1 MKKWTL
7 ENLES
12 IQLMQ
17 DIIDR
22 FTVSITSTT
31 LSGAIFNS
39 DSTELTLMDTED
51 IDCERKVT
59 VYDTVN
65 NETAF
70 TFKSDGDDLD
80 IIAEIKKN
88 MIIYLDKVY
97 SNQGYIG
104 GLIDTIVMYID
115 GSYHGEPNTIIF
127 IKDDANNKDIVRL
140 IYTVDD
146 KIIGETESGETII
159 LSKEDFIDAG
169 ILE

>member
-80 IIAEIKKN
+80 IITEIKKN
-88 MIIYLDKVY
+88 MI
-97 SNQGYIG
+97 
-104 GLIDTIVMYID
+104 
-115 GSYHGEPNTIIF
+115 
-127 IKDDANNKDIVRL
+127 
-140 IYTVDD
+140 
-146 KIIGETESGETII
+146 
-159 LSKEDFIDAG
+159 
-169 ILE
+169 

>member
-31 LSGAIFNS
+31 LSGVIFNS

-97 SNQGYIG
+97 SKQGYIA
-104 GLIDTIVMYID
+104 GLVDTIVMYID
-115 GSYHGEPNTIIF
+115 GCCHGEPNTIVF
-127 IKDDANNKDIVRL
+127 MKDEANNKDIVRL

>member
-31 LSGAIFNS
+31 LSGVIFNS

-88 MIIYLDKVY
+88 M
-97 SNQGYIG
+97 
-104 GLIDTIVMYID
+104 
-115 GSYHGEPNTIIF
+115 
-127 IKDDANNKDIVRL
+127 
-140 IYTVDD
+140 
-146 KIIGETESGETII
+146 
-159 LSKEDFIDAG
+159 
-169 ILE
+169 